1 MVSNKQI
8 KANQKNALSSTGPKT
23 AQGLQVV
30 SQNALQHGVYSS
42 VSPVLPHEDEQAYKH
57 LKQQLIADFQAISIA
72 ELALIEKMAQCLW
85 KKQRLVVLE
94 QQMLQGQQA
103 NQALIKQE
111 KRLAHQCSSLAEKS
125 KSCIKQVQAAIQDL
139 SECIEACD
147 KFNRIRSATKR
158 NKEAEFLLWQLQ
170 DAINTVK
177 SSLSPFLEESDWR
190 EAQKGEPISIT
201 GKVAKGIVCNLVC
214 AQHFEEEQDSCQWY
228 STHSLSQL
236 MDALKEWLETLQ
248 KKSELVEERFELS
261 QRLESIGEDFMLN
274 EANQSK
280 LERYE
285 GYLDNQFYKA
295 LHELQKLQAFN
306 LQKRQY
312 S

>member
-1 MVSNKQI
+1 M

-23 AQGLQVV
+23 VQGLQVV
-30 SQNALQHGVYSS
+30 SQNALQHGVYSN
-42 VSPVLPHEDEQAYKH
+42 VSPVLPHEDEQAFKQ
-57 LKQQLIADFQAISIA
+57 LKQQLITDFQASSIT

-94 QQMLQGQQA
+94 QQMLKGQQA
-103 NQALIKQE
+103 NQALSQQE
-111 KRLAHQCSSLAEKS
+111 KRLAHQNSLAVERS
-125 KSCIKQVQAAIQDL
+125 KSRIKQIQVAIQEL
-139 SECIEACD
+139 SECIDACE

-170 DAINTVK
+170 DTINTVK
-177 SSLSPFLEESDWR
+177 SGLSPFLEESDWR
-190 EAQKGEPISIT
+190 EAQKGEPVSIT

-214 AQHFEEEQDSCQWY
+214 VQHFEEEIDSCQWY

-236 MDALKEWLETLQ
+236 VEALKQWLEMLQ
-248 KKSELVEERFELS
+248 QKSEMVEHRLELNQS
-261 QRLESIGEDFMLN
+261 LESIGIDFILN

-285 GYLDNQFYKA
+285 SHLDNQFYKA